1 MPMQHFV
8 RYQTTFIKL
17 SIKSRIPIARVV
29 VVVAVVAVVDG
40 ATQGPTRACIVS
52 DSQLLGLI
60 QINAHD

>member
-40 ATQGPTRACIVS
+40 ATQGPIRACIVS
-52 DSQLLGLI
+52 DS
-60 QINAHD
+60 